1 MLKVPEKLFN
11 REFEKVEIGISTM
24 NFFPKDNL
32 EKEQIG
38 YGYDSNCTESSKW
51 LGKEFVVIGKNSGL
65 GDPIIAK
72 VDETEIPVFTMFN
85 DDKTSVEK
93 VADSFE
99 QYMGVLSMI
108 KKTDLYRR
116 DKINDLLDEIE
127 AIVPENSLYYW
138 EELINSAYDYL
149 VD

>member
-1 MLKVPEKLFN
+1 MLEVPEKLFN
-11 REFEKVEIGISTM
+11 REFEKVEIGISTL

-38 YGYDSNCTESSKW
+38 YGYEQNKENSSNW
-51 LGKEFVVIGKNSGL
+51 LGKEFVVIGKNSAL

-85 DDKTSVEK
+85 DDKTQVEK

-108 KKTDLYRR
+108 KGTDLYRR
-116 DKINDLLDEIE
+116 DKIIDLLDEIE
-127 AIVPENSLYYW
+127 EIVPKKSLYYW
-138 EELINSAYDYL
+138 EDLINSAYNYL
-149 VD
+149 TD